1 VQVLREPDTET
12 ALRFLQGELQG
23 LAQRRGHLVQ
33 AVGDCEVRYQ
43 GRARS
48 DLNRGE
54 RLLLLKPDGTL
65 LIHTAS
71 KAKPVNWQPPG
82 ASFAVS
88 LDEGNVVLTSTRLRP
103 EEIVRVRFHALRLL
117 VSLPLQDGA
126 DLALVGTEDDLQ
138 ALLYAEPSLVEEGFS
153 ASRRERSSKVGFYDI
168 DGRDAKGKRLVVEV
182 KRTTAGVSEAQQLWR
197 YVERLRRTEPTVRGM
212 LMAPRVADGARVILS
227 EHGLEWKELDWD
239 ELLPKVEELRA
250 GGQSSLSRFG

>member
-1 VQVLREPDTET
+1 MQLLREPDTQA
-12 ALRFLQGELQG
+12 ALEFLQTELQG
-23 LAQRRGHLVQ
+23 LALRRGHLVQ

-54 RLLLLKPDGTL
+54 RLLLFKPDGTL

-82 ASFAVS
+82 ASFAVGIV
-88 LDEGNVVLTSTRLRP
+88 EGMLVLTSTRAKP
-103 EEIVRVRFHALRLL
+103 EEIVRVRFHTIRLL
-117 VSLPLQDGA
+117 ASLPLQDGA

-138 ALLYAEPSLVEEGFS
+138 ALLFANPSLVEIGF
-153 ASRRERSSKVGFYDI
+153 APAMRERNSKRGFYDI
-168 DGRDAKGKRLVVEV
+168 DGHDANGKRLVVEL

-197 YVERLRRTEPTVRGM
+197 YVERLRRNDPNVRG
-212 LMAPRVADGARVILS
+212 LLLAPNVAEKARSLLA
-227 EHGLEWKELDWD
+227 EHGLEWRELDWD
-239 ELLPKVEELRA
+239 ELMPKVEEMRSS
-250 GGQSSLSRFG
+250 GQASLAKFW

>member
-1 VQVLREPDTET
+1 MQVLRDPDPDA
-12 ALRFLQGELQG
+12 ALRFLQTELQG

-54 RLLLLKPDGTL
+54 RLVLLKPDGTL

-82 ASFAVS
+82 ASFAVAI
-88 LDEGNVVLTSTRLRP
+88 EGGLVVLTSSRAKP
-103 EEIVRVRFHALRLL
+103 EEIVRVAFHSVSLL
-117 VSLPLQDGA
+117 VSLPLRDGA
-126 DLALVGTEDDLQ
+126 GLDLVGTEDDLQ
-138 ALLYAEPSLVEEGFS
+138 ALLFAQPALVEIGFVP
-153 ASRRERSSKVGFYDI
+153 AMRERNSKRGFYDI
-168 DGRDAKGKRLVVEV
+168 DGHDAEGRRLVVEL

-197 YVERLRRTEPTVRGM
+197 YVERLRKNDSKVRG
-212 LMAPRVADGARVILS
+212 LLLAPSVAEKARSLLD
-227 EHGLEWKELDWD
+227 EHGLEWRELDWD
-239 ELLPKVEELRA
+239 LLMPKVEEMRV
-250 GGQSSLSRFG
+250 GGQASLAKYW